1 MIVTFL
7 VLAAFL
13 LGSVPVGLVIAKL
26 KGVDIRKTGSGN
38 IGATNVLRSI
48 GKKEAGATLLGDI
61 AKGAI
66 PVLLAQSIFGSDL
79 RTGVVGLAAVA
90 GHVFSVFLR
99 FRGAKGVATSLGVLA
114 VYAPRAGLITI
125 ALWLVTFAISRISS
139 LSAIVAFLLLP
150 FTTWLVESEQ
160 EKAIVT
166 LLIAALII
174 IRHKDNIKRLVKG
187 EESRVRER
195 S

>member
-66 PVLLAQSIFGSDL
+66 PVFIAQGMFGSDL
-79 RTGVVGLAAVA
+79 RTGFVGLAAVA

-99 FRGAKGVATSLGVLA
+99 FRGGKGVATSLGVLA
-114 VYAPRAGLITI
+114 VYAPRAGLITV
-125 ALWLVTFAISRISS
+125 ALWLVTFAISRVSS

-150 FTTWLVESEQ
+150 LTTWLVESAQ
-160 EKAIVT
+160 EKALVT
-166 LLIAALII
+166 LLMSVLII
-174 IRHKDNIKRLVKG
+174 IRHKDNIKRLLKG